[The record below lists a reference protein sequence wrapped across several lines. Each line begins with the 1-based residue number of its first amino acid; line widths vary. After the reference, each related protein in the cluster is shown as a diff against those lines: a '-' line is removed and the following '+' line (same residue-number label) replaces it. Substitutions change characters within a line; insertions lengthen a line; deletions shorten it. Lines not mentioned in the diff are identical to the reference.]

1 MPRSNKPVDFDI
13 TMSPPHHTHT
23 PSCMTAQGLVRTMLV
38 NDLKMVL
45 KNFNLSTAGRKQLL
59 QSRVLHLIDTHKD
72 VQRVEQ
78 TIVASSSR
86 RRSHV
91 YRPPPKPHH
100 VSSLDPMTGIP
111 MYNGLPNLAL
121 PPGLPAAPF
130 ERKPKRVPVVFNHL
144 AYAQREQMILAP
156 EILGRWG

>member
-1 MPRSNKPVDFDI
+1 M
-13 TMSPPHHTHT
+13 TMSPPPPPPPTHT
-23 PSCMTAQGLVRTMLV
+23 PSCMPAQGLVRTMLV

-45 KNFNLSTAGRKQLL
+45 KNFNLSTAGRKQSL

-100 VSSLDPMTGIP
+100 VSSLDPLTGIP

-130 ERKPKRVPVVFNHL
+130 ERKPKRVPVVFNQL

-156 EILGRWG
+156 EILGR